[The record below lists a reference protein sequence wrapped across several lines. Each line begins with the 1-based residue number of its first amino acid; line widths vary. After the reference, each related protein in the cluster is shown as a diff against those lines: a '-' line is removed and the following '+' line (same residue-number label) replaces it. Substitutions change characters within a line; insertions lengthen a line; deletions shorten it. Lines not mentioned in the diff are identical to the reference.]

1 MTITYHNDCAQLS
14 GAATVEEAEGLLAWL
29 LEQSAPRVDLSGC
42 THCHAAVLQLLMA
55 AAPRV
60 AAWPDDAG
68 LAAWLRPVLPD
79 SD

>member
-1 MTITYHNDCAQLS
+1 V
-14 GAATVEEAEGLLAWL
+14 TVEEAEGLLAWL
-29 LEQSAPRVDLSGC
+29 LAQPGARVDLAGC

-68 LAAWLRPVLPD
+68 LAAWLRPALPA
-79 SD
+79 SHS